1 MHHFIFRCPVTTA
14 SVQGSCRNDPCPG
27 PYYVAQHCTAC
38 GGLHLVNPLT
48 GKLLAEEGG
57 RSPDH
62 PLHPGSNP
70 VQSGP
75 EKEDAARSACQ
86 TLPKWDG
93 VDPAS

>member
-48 GKLLAEEGG
+48 GKLLAV
-57 RSPDH
+57 SYTH
-62 PLHPGSNP
+62 L
-70 VQSGP
+70 
-75 EKEDAARSACQ
+75 
-86 TLPKWDG
+86 TLPTNRE
-93 VDPAS
+93 V